1 MSDLSGPKP
10 TAHVT
15 VTVRYF
21 AAARAAAGVEQE
33 TVSADAGATV
43 GSVLAAITA
52 AHDAELARVL
62 VRCSY
67 LLDAVAVHGPETP
80 VRDES
85 VLDVLPPFAGG

>member
-1 MSDLSGPKP
+1 M
-10 TAHVT
+10 
-15 VTVRYF
+15 
-21 AAARAAAGVEQE
+21 
-33 TVSADAGATV
+33 VSADAGATV

-52 AHDAELARVL
+52 AHDAELGRVL

-85 VLDVLPPFAGG
+85 VLDVLPPFAGRLKPGRRFGVKRPTTGSVGRLRIDRRV